1 MNYFQ
6 RYLVDEFAEDYQ
18 EQRLTR
24 RDAMKLIASVTGSL
38 VVAESV
44 LTACAPAP
52 VAESTAI
59 SLVTPEPP
67 NYTITGS
74 PGYRDFTD

>member
-38 VVAESV
+38 VVA
-44 LTACAPAP
+44 
-52 VAESTAI
+52 
-59 SLVTPEPP
+59 
-67 NYTITGS
+67 
-74 PGYRDFTD
+74 